1 MCFCVHHVCAWY
13 LRRPDFLELDLQS
26 VVNHHMGTGNWIRV
40 ILKSSCSLNCW
51 DISPSLLFLF
61 FCLEKKTLILTTC
74 DLLSFTVFNL
84 TKMVID
90 QNISILFCTD
100 LPNLLFRFVGL
111 WNKKLDYH
119 WINFCVTSVARVGR

>member
-13 LRRPDFLELDLQS
+13 LRRPDFLGLDLQS

-40 ILKSSCSLNCW
+40 ILKNSCSLNCW
-51 DISPSLLFLF
+51 DISPSLLFPF
-61 FCLEKKTLILTTC
+61 FCLKKKILIFTTC
-74 DLLSFTVFNL
+74 DRLPFTVFNL

-100 LPNLLFRFVGL
+100 LPNLFFGFVGL
-111 WNKKLDYH
+111 CNKKLDYH
-119 WINFCVTSVARVGR
+119 WTNFCVTSVARVGR